1 MGRRQARNADQ
12 KLTASDDALGA
23 EILSDTGNHSNGSNG
38 LPAPANAARATAC
51 RPIDVR
57 SVLIIDDQYP
67 FVAALSRGFVESK
80 IQTWS
85 ARSFRDAPAIMEIC
99 RPELVISELKVGG
112 HLLFGFLPKLTRVV
126 SIDRFV
132 IVTSYPSIA
141 TAVRLIRMGVSAYL
155 TKPVSSSA
163 VLKALNAAAEP
174 HEATPDLDEEISWPT
189 LDRAIWEYLS
199 QVHELAGSMSEAA
212 RRLGLDPRSLRR
224 MLAKYPPVR

>member
-1 MGRRQARNADQ
+1 MGKRQGR
-12 KLTASDDALGA
+12 TAETRIPASEEQRGA
-23 EILSDTGNHSNGSNG
+23 EIPSGTDDRPAGSNG
-38 LPAPANAARATAC
+38 LQTHATETRNGAS

-85 ARSFRDAPAIMEIC
+85 ARNFRDARVIMEIC
-99 RPELVISELKVGG
+99 RPELVICELKVDG
-112 HLLFGFLPKLTRVV
+112 HFLFGFLPKLTSTVP
-126 SIDRFV
+126 IDRFV
-132 IVTSYPSIA
+132 IATSYPSVG
-141 TAVRLIRMGVSAYL
+141 TAVRLIRMGVGAYL

-163 VLKALNAAAEP
+163 VLKALNAGAEP
-174 HEATPDLDEEISWPT
+174 HDAVPDEELCWPT

-199 QVHELAGSMSEAA
+199 QVHALAGSMSEAA

-224 MLAKYPPVR
+224 MLAKYPPLR